1 MGAIGRAK
9 EKGQDIVMEDPVV
22 VEIAKKYEKTPA

>member
-9 EKGQDIVMEDPVV
+9 EKGQDLIIEDPVIL
-22 VEIAKKYEKTPA
+22 EIAKKHDKSPA

>member
-9 EKGQDIVMEDPVV
+9 EKGQDLIIEEKVV
-22 VEIAKKYEKTPA
+22 LDIAKKHDKSPA